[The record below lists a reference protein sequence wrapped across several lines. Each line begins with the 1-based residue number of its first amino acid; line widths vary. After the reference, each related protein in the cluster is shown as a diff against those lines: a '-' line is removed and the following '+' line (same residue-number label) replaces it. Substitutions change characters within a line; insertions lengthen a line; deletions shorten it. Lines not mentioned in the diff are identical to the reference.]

1 MQNLPQQIA
10 HFIEQKI
17 EFKYI
22 NDLPHFYPSKTDFDK
37 FQEGYRFNSI
47 TKESLI
53 STKKGGWNEDFYVIC
68 SNYYNDPFI
77 INITEK
83 ESDFPVYFARHGE
96 GKWNRIKISNSI
108 SDFYFLLIKIK
119 ETEETLPKTV
129 ELLRENENT
138 NTVFWQELI
147 EELLDVIKYNEE
159 EEAKM

>member
-1 MQNLPQQIA
+1 MQNLPEQIA

-37 FQEGYRFNSI
+37 FQEGYRCNTT

-53 STKKGGWNEDFYVIC
+53 GTENGDWEEDFYVIC
-68 SNYYNDPFI
+68 SNYYHDPFI

-83 ESDFPVYFARHGE
+83 ESNFPVYFAPHGE
-96 GKWNRIKISNSI
+96 GKWNKIKISNSI
-108 SDFYFLLIKIK
+108 SDFYSLLIKIK

-129 ELLRENENT
+129 ELLRENDNT
-138 NTVFWQELI
+138 TTIFWQKII
-147 EELLDVIKYNEE
+147 EELIDVIKYEE
-159 EEAKM
+159 EENNEI